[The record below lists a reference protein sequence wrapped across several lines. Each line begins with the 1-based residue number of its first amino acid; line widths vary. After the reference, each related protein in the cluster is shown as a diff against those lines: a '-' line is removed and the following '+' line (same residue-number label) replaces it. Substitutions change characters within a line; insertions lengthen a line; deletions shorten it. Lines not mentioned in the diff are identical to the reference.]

1 MGLAMAA
8 AGAGAP
14 SATLRIAI
22 IAGAIS
28 AAKVALFA
36 VGSSLF
42 LVAHGA
48 SALPWLY
55 VGLALVAGAAA
66 LALAPRLERA
76 CPVTSLW
83 RLLLLTLGLA
93 AATAAAL
100 ALALPG
106 AAGMLLMLAHL
117 YNIGSEILLW
127 LVAAAWLPAPELRR
141 ATVWIYLATALGGF
155 VGGIGVERLL
165 PLGQILACLAITLL
179 GAGYAGLWLCRSLAL
194 PGRGSELGAVAHSAP
209 AEAAAAGG
217 SAWQILFSH
226 PLGPLLGAGSFMLT
240 LVWVMTEFLCL
251 SIYEL
256 RIPDPEALAR
266 FLAVLYA
273 ALQLVEFGC
282 TALVTGLVT
291 RRLSPL
297 ARSVLFPLGA
307 FLSLLLL
314 GRSFSLPAAVL
325 AHAYTE
331 AASNGLFDP
340 VHASNF
346 AAVPTGFQARLR
358 SVSEGMCYPLG
369 MAAGGM
375 ALLLGPEQG
384 NLELVLIPAALAAF
398 LFVAVGA
405 FTGIMV
411 TPSLLTA
418 LGLTAELGPAP
429 RRAELRAAS
438 LALAPWIRRDAAAPA
453 SAARPRRLGA
463 GAGARAAGGAGGSP
477 RFGRGL
483 RPGATLRSR
492 SGPGAAG
499 GIARQPQRGAAGTG
513 RRDGPVAPGPPPV
526 PALSAGAAP
535 ALSGRATSSR
545 ARVGLAVGPEP
556 WTAAGCRPGAA
567 STR

>member
-1 MGLAMAA
+1 MARRRWAWRGLLRAP
-8 AGAGAP
+8 GAP
-14 SATLRIAI
+14 SATLRIAM

-48 SALPWLY
+48 GALPWLY
-55 VGLALVAGAAA
+55 LALALVAGCAA
-66 LALAPRLERA
+66 LLLAPRLERA
-76 CPVTSLW
+76 CPVVGMW
-83 RLLLLTLGLA
+83 RLLLLTVALTL
-93 AATAAAL
+93 ATAATL
-100 ALALPG
+100 VLELPG
-106 AAGMLLMLAHL
+106 ATALLLMLAHL

-141 ATVWIYLATALGGF
+141 ATVWIYLATALGGV
-155 VGGIGVERLL
+155 VGGVGVERLL
-165 PLGQILACLAITLL
+165 PLGPTAACLTVTLL
-179 GAGYAGLWLCRSLAL
+179 ALGYAGLWLRRSLVL
-194 PGRGSELGAVAHSAP
+194 PGRGSERGPVPPSAP
-209 AEAAAAGG
+209 AETAVAPAG
-217 SAWQILFSH
+217 AWHVLFSH

-251 SIYEL
+251 SVYEI
-256 RIPDPEALAR
+256 RIPDPDRLTR
-266 FLAVLYA
+266 FLASLYA
-273 ALQLVEFGC
+273 GLQLVEFGC

-297 ARSVLFPLGA
+297 ARSILFPLGA

-346 AAVPTGFQARLR
+346 AAVPMRFQARLR
-358 SVSEGMCYPLG
+358 SVSEGVCYPLG

-375 ALLLGPEQG
+375 ALLLAPDQG

-398 LFVAVGA
+398 LFVGVGA
-405 FTGIMV
+405 FTGVMV

-418 LGLTAELGPAP
+418 LGLAAELGPAP

-438 LALAPWIRRDAAAPA
+438 RALAPWIRRTRLRRRLLRARADSGHVRTLERQVARADRRALAAAFAQAQRCDPGRVLA
-453 SAARPRRLGA
+453 QLETLLDSRSAERRALVAETVLSLPVRRL
-463 GAGARAAGGAGGSP
+463 
-477 RFGRGL
+477 F
-483 RPGATLRSR
+483 
-492 SGPGAAG
+492 
-499 GIARQPQRGAAGTG
+499 QPFL
-513 RRDGPVAPGPPPV
+513 
-526 PALSAGAAP
+526 PAL
-535 ALSGRATSSR
+535 RQR
-545 ARVGLAVGPEP
+545 YQE
-556 WTAAGCRPGAA
+556 
-567 STR
+567 

>member
-1 MGLAMAA
+1 
-8 AGAGAP
+8 
-14 SATLRIAI
+14 
-22 IAGAIS
+22 
-28 AAKVALFA
+28 
-36 VGSSLF
+36 
-42 LVAHGA
+42 
-48 SALPWLY
+48 
-55 VGLALVAGAAA
+55 
-66 LALAPRLERA
+66 
-76 CPVTSLW
+76 
-83 RLLLLTLGLA
+83 
-93 AATAAAL
+93 
-100 ALALPG
+100 
-106 AAGMLLMLAHL
+106 MLAHL

-194 PGRGSELGAVAHSAP
+194 PGRGSELEAVAHSAP

-358 SVSEGMCYPLG
+358 SVSEGVCYPLG

-384 NLELVLIPAALAAF
+384 NLELVLISAALAAF

-418 LGLTAELGPAP
+418 LGLTAEVGAAP
-429 RRAELRAAS
+429 PRSALRAAS
-438 LALAPWIRRDAAAPA
+438 RALAPWARRTRLRQRLLRARAGSRRAGTLARQVAHADRRALAAAFAQARGCDPGMA
-453 SAARPRRLGA
+453 MAQLEALLDSRSAERRALVAETVLSLPVRRL
-463 GAGARAAGGAGGSP
+463 
-477 RFGRGL
+477 F
-483 RPGATLRSR
+483 
-492 SGPGAAG
+492 
-499 GIARQPQRGAAGTG
+499 QPFL
-513 RRDGPVAPGPPPV
+513 
-526 PALSAGAAP
+526 PAL
-535 ALSGRATSSR
+535 RQHYR
-545 ARVGLAVGPEP
+545 D
-556 WTAAGCRPGAA
+556 
-567 STR
+567 